1 VTGGAV
7 QAAEER
13 PEAHQSAWAPLR
25 YGLFR
30 RLWTAQLASNVGT
43 WMQNVG
49 AVWLMGSLTGS
60 PALVALVQTATTL
73 PIFLFGLPAGALA
86 DIVDRRR
93 LLLVTQTWM
102 LLCATAL
109 GVLAAVDL
117 VTPAVLLI
125 LTFAIGTGVA
135 LNQPAWQAIQPELV
149 PRQDF
154 AQAVALGGVSINVG
168 RAAGPAIGGA
178 IVAAAGPEYVFL
190 ANAASFLGVL
200 AVLLTWRR
208 EPRSTPLPAEHVVG
222 AVRAGLRYA
231 RHAPSLRAVLVRT
244 GLFIIPA
251 SAITALLPVV
261 ARSELGLGAEG
272 YGLLLTAFGG
282 GAVLAAAVLPRLRA
296 REPLDLIVAGSSVV
310 LGVVVL
316 GVALLSSS
324 GVIAAVLVVGG
335 LAWLLAISSLNV
347 SVQYSLP
354 GWVRARG
361 LAVYLLLF
369 GGGTAAGSALWGV
382 LADLVGTTIALSA
395 AAAALAVGAAGAVR
409 YRLGISERLDL
420 RPSLHWPEPTV
431 VADLRPGQGAVLVT
445 VEYRV
450 RPDSA
455 EEFAALMR
463 RIERMRRRTG
473 AAVWGLYQDS
483 SDPGR
488 FVENFVVES
497 WDEHLRQHAR
507 VTESDRRLEQQ
518 RNALLVAGTSPR
530 VRHHISAYGHS
541 GDVDVLNA
549 PMPASDELADE

>member
-1 VTGGAV
+1 VTGGAA
-7 QAAEER
+7 QAVEER
-13 PEAHQSAWAPLR
+13 REARSAWAPLR
-25 YGLFR
+25 HGLFR
-30 RLWTAQLASNVGT
+30 RLWAAQLASNVGT

-60 PALVALVQTATTL
+60 PALVAMVQTATTL

-93 LLLVTQTWM
+93 LLLVTQAWM
-102 LLCATAL
+102 LVCATAL
-109 GVLAAVDL
+109 GVLATVDL
-117 VTPAVLLI
+117 VTPAVLLA

-149 PRQDF
+149 PREDF

-168 RAAGPAIGGA
+168 RAAGPALGGA

-190 ANAASFLGVL
+190 VNAASFLGVL
-200 AVLLTWRR
+200 AVLLTWKR

-251 SAITALLPVV
+251 SALTALLPVV
-261 ARSELGLGAEG
+261 ARDHLGLGAEG

-282 GAVLAAAVLPRLRA
+282 GAVLAAVALPRLRA
-296 REPLDLIVAGSSVV
+296 REPLDLIVAVASVV
-310 LGVVVL
+310 LGLVVL
-316 GVALLSSS
+316 AVALLESP
-324 GVIAAVLVVGG
+324 GVMAAVLVVGG
-335 LAWLLAISSLNV
+335 LGWLLAIASLNV

-382 LADLVGTTIALSA
+382 IAGAAGTKVALGA
-395 AAAALAVGAAGAVR
+395 AAAALVVGAAGAFR

-420 RPSLHWPEPTV
+420 RPALHWPEPAV
-431 VADLRPGQGAVLVT
+431 VADVRPGQGAVLVT
-445 VEYRV
+445 VEYEV
-450 RPDSA
+450 PTASA

-473 AAVWGLYQDS
+473 AAGWGLYQDS

-488 FVENFVVES
+488 FVENFVVDS

-507 VTESDRRLEQQ
+507 VTESDRRLEEQ
-518 RNALLVAGTSPR
+518 RNALLVPGTSPR
-530 VRHHISAYGHS
+530 VRHQISAYGRGGDIDLIAAPLAS
-541 GDVDVLNA
+541 GDDL
-549 PMPASDELADE
+549 SDE

>member
-1 VTGGAV
+1 MTGGAA
-7 QAAEER
+7 QAVEER
-13 PEAHQSAWAPLR
+13 REAQSAWAPLR
-25 YGLFR
+25 HGLFR
-30 RLWTAQLASNVGT
+30 RLWAAQLASNVDT

-102 LLCATAL
+102 LVCATAL
-109 GVLAAVDL
+109 GVLATVDL
-117 VTPAVLLI
+117 VTPAVLLA

-149 PRQDF
+149 PREDF
-154 AQAVALGGVSINVG
+154 AQAVALGGMSINVG
-168 RAAGPAIGGA
+168 RAAGPALGGA

-190 ANAASFLGVL
+190 VNAASFLGVL
-200 AVLLTWRR
+200 AVLLTWKR
-208 EPRSTPLPAEHVVG
+208 ERRSTPLPAEHVVG

-251 SAITALLPVV
+251 SALTALLPVV
-261 ARSELGLGAEG
+261 ARDHLGLGAEG

-282 GAVLAAAVLPRLRA
+282 GAVLAAAALPRLRA
-296 REPLDLIVAGSSVV
+296 REPLDLIVAVASVV
-310 LGVVVL
+310 LGLVVL
-316 GVALLSSS
+316 AVALLESP
-324 GVIAAVLVVGG
+324 GVMAAVLVVGG
-335 LAWLLAISSLNV
+335 LGWLLAIASLNV

-369 GGGTAAGSALWGV
+369 GGGTAGGSALWGV
-382 LADLVGTTIALSA
+382 IAGAAGTKVALGA
-395 AAAALAVGAAGAVR
+395 AAAALVVGAAGAFR

-420 RPSLHWPEPTV
+420 RPALHWPEPTV
-431 VADLRPGQGAVLVT
+431 VADLHPGQGPVLVT
-445 VEYRV
+445 VEYEV
-450 RPDSA
+450 PTASA
-455 EEFAALMR
+455 EEFAVLMQ

-473 AAVWGLYQDS
+473 AVGWGLYQDS
-483 SDPGR
+483 SDPDR
-488 FVENFVVES
+488 FVENFVVDS

-507 VTESDRRLEQQ
+507 VTESDRRLEEH
-518 RNALLVAGTSPR
+518 RNALLVPGTSPR
-530 VRHHISAYGHS
+530 VRHHISAYGR
-541 GDVDVLNA
+541 GGAVDVLHA
-549 PMPASDELADE
+549 PMAAGEDLSTE